1 MENSGFMHDGV
12 LVLKVATH
20 RIWTAP
26 GARNAGNTLERV
38 GGAARPFRL
47 NGLHGLDGLDGL
59 NGLNG
64 LNGRAGFSSAAFTL
78 FELCLAVA
86 IGVLILGLA
95 VPSLRSVFADQNRNA
110 VYEQFDELVRRAQRV
125 TVEERRDC
133 RLVWWRDA
141 IVLVAEGGGD
151 TLGSGVSAG
160 QVSGELGRVGI
171 GRGEVY
177 GLERPHAMLDQ
188 PPMEWPFWVGGTC
201 EPVVVSYEGTSGRW
215 KAVYDGL
222 TCRGRLVGEEL
233 R

>member
-1 MENSGFMHDGV
+1 MHEGV
-12 LVLKVATH
+12 RVLKVATQ

-38 GGAARPFRL
+38 GGAFRPFRPFRS
-47 NGLHGLDGLDGL
+47 NGL

-64 LNGRAGFSSAAFTL
+64 LNGRIGFSSAAFTL

-151 TLGSGVSAG
+151 TLGLGVSAG
-160 QVSGELGRVGI
+160 QIPGELGRVGI
-171 GRGEVY
+171 GRREVY
-177 GLERPHAMLDQ
+177 GLERPHAMLDK

-201 EPVVVSYEGTSGRW
+201 EPVVVSYEGASGRW

>member
-1 MENSGFMHDGV
+1 MENSGFMHEGV
-12 LVLKVATH
+12 RVLKVATQ

-38 GGAARPFRL
+38 GGAVR
-47 NGLHGLDGLDGL
+47 L

-64 LNGRAGFSSAAFTL
+64 LNGLSSAAFTL

-151 TLGSGVSAG
+151 TLGMGVSAG
-160 QVSGELGRVGI
+160 QVQGELGRVGI

-177 GLERPHAMLDQ
+177 ALERPHAMLDK

-201 EPVVVSYEGTSGRW
+201 EPVVVSYEGASGRW
-215 KAVYDGL
+215 KAVFDGL